1 MRRGARIA
9 TLVAAL
15 ALGAVPVLQCD
26 DSPPTSPAAESPGRG
41 NARCEQ
47 LQANAQALVDEF
59 ARCSP
64 GDACEVFPI
73 GDRLQ
78 ANRGPCLIP
87 FLCATPIR
95 TGAPTSQLLSRA
107 QSMVGDVGSCACA
120 IANCPV
126 PDTLEAFCDSA
137 TSRCT
142 TRRK

>member
-1 MRRGARIA
+1 MRRGARIG
-9 TLVAAL
+9 TLAGAL
-15 ALGAVPVLQCD
+15 ALGAVPLLQCD

-59 ARCSP
+59 ARCNP
-64 GDACEVFPI
+64 GDACEVFTI
-73 GDRLQ
+73 GDHLQ

-87 FLCATPIR
+87 FLCSRPIR
-95 TGAPTSQLLSRA
+95 SGASTSELLSRA
-107 QSMVGDVGSCACA
+107 QSMVGEVGSCACA
-120 IANCPV
+120 IANCADPQ
-126 PDTLEAFCDSA
+126 TLEAYCDSA